1 MKKNYLI
8 AAVLIL
14 VVASCTDPITKDAQR
29 VADILCRAEKITQD
43 SETTMESLSKG
54 LQLASEAVKLIDELK
69 EKYNDE
75 EKFRQLRLAID
86 KEVEKC
92 K

>member
-1 MKKNYLI
+1 MKKIYL
-8 AAVLIL
+8 LIPFL
-14 VVASCTDPITKDAQR
+14 IVAFGSCADPITKDARR
-29 VADILCRAEKITQD
+29 VAEILCEAEKISSST
-43 SETTMESLSKG
+43 ETTMESLSKG
-54 LQLASEAVKLIDELK
+54 LELASEAIKLVDELK

-75 EKFRQLRLAID
+75 EKFRQLRAAID